1 MYRRDYVS
9 SQNGISLDFEKRFEE
24 QQDIKG
30 RLFRTLHIMY
40 RGHYLKLFVSFI
52 FFLLKHSPVW
62 ILPIVTANLINFA
75 SDPSS
80 YEVRYLWMNII
91 VLTIVI
97 IQNLPSQ
104 ILHISFMSKAIRHV
118 EAGLRSTLIRK
129 LQHLSISF
137 HSELRSGKLQA
148 KVLRDVEMIEIM
160 SKQTMMGV
168 LPAFMN
174 VIVAIAVTA
183 NRSWTVTSFFLVA
196 IPISIVIVYFFRGK
210 LTKRNREFRE
220 QVEEMSGQVAETVE
234 MIPVTRAH
242 GLEKV
247 EINKVDSLLH
257 HVRGKGY
264 RLDITEAFFGAS
276 NWVVFQLF
284 QVLCLLFTVY
294 LAYQGQIPIGDV
306 VLYQTYFTQ
315 ILMSISGVINIYPQL
330 AKGFESV
337 HSISEIL
344 FAKETQEYQGRTKLK
359 KLDGKVDFEQV
370 YFKYHDSDKHV
381 LTNFQL
387 NVKPGETIAFVG
399 ESGAGKS
406 TILNLVTGFYR
417 PSNGRVLID
426 DVVMDDLSM
435 RSFRKKIAVV
445 PQNTILFS
453 GSIRENITYG
463 LAEVTDEEVQQAVQ
477 MANLQD
483 IIDELPDGLE
493 TKIGEHGD
501 RMSGGQR
508 QRIAIARAF
517 IRKPQMVILDE
528 ATSAL
533 DNVSEKLIQ
542 DAMQELIKG
551 KTTFI
556 VAHRLSTIRDA
567 DRIVV
572 MKNGQ
577 CVEMGTYDEL
587 VERKGEFYQ
596 MKMASEAVQMS

>member
-1 MYRRDYVS
+1 MPQD
-9 SQNGISLDFEKRFEE
+9 NGISLDFEKRFEE
-24 QQDIKG
+24 QQDVKG
-30 RLFRTLHIMY
+30 RLFKTLHVMY
-40 RGHYLKLFVSFI
+40 RGHYMKLFVSFL

-75 SDPSS
+75 ANPGEQDIQ
-80 YEVRYLWMNII
+80 VIWINII
-91 VLTIVI
+91 VLTVVI

-118 EAGLRSTLIRK
+118 EASLRSTLIRK
-129 LQHLSISF
+129 LQHLSISY
-137 HSELRSGKLQA
+137 HGELRSGKLQA

-160 SKQTMMGV
+160 SKQTMLGV
-168 LPAFMN
+168 LPALMN

-183 NRSWTVTSFFLVA
+183 NRSWSVTSFFLIA

-210 LTKRNREFRE
+210 LNRRNREFRE

-247 EINKVDSLLH
+247 EINKMDSLLH

-264 RLDITEAFFGAS
+264 KLDITEAFFGAS
-276 NWVVFQLF
+276 NWVAFQLF
-284 QVLCLLFTVY
+284 QVMCLLFTVY
-294 LAYQGQIPIGDV
+294 LAYQGRIPIGDV

-344 FAKETQEYQGRTKLK
+344 FAKETQEYQGKMKLK
-359 KLDGKVDFEQV
+359 HLDGAVEFDNV
-370 YFKYHDSDKHV
+370 YFKYRDTDKHV
-381 LTNFQL
+381 LESFRL
-387 NVKPGETIAFVG
+387 SVKPGETIAFVG

-417 PSNGRVLID
+417 PTSGSILID
-426 DVVMDDLSM
+426 GIPMDDVSM

-453 GSIRENITYG
+453 GSIRDNITYG
-463 LAEVTDEEVQQAVQ
+463 LAEVSDLEVQAAVK
-477 MANLQD
+477 MSNLQD
-483 IIDELPDGLE
+483 IINELPDGLD

-501 RMSGGQR
+501 RLSGGQR

-517 IRKPQMVILDE
+517 IRNPQMVILDE

-542 DAMQELIKG
+542 DAMHELVKG

-577 CVEMGTYDEL
+577 CVESGRYDQL
-587 VERKGEFYQ
+587 LANKGEFYQ
-596 MKMASEAVQMS
+596 IKMASEAAQSSFG

>member
-1 MYRRDYVS
+1 MS
-9 SQNGISLDFEKRFEE
+9 NQNGISLDFEKRFEE

-30 RLFRTLHIMY
+30 RLFRTLHVMY

-75 SDPSS
+75 SDPST
-80 YEVRYLWMNII
+80 YDVRYLWMNII
-91 VLTIVI
+91 VITIVI

-196 IPISIVIVYFFRGK
+196 IPISILIVYFFRGK

-276 NWVVFQLF
+276 NWVAFQLF

-359 KLDGKVDFEQV
+359 KLDGKVDFDHV
-370 YFKYHDSDKHV
+370 YFKYRDSDKHV
-381 LTNFQL
+381 LTDFQL
-387 NVKPGETIAFVG
+387 DVQPGETIAFVG

-417 PSNGRVLID
+417 PSNGRILID
-426 DVVMDDLSM
+426 EVEMDDWSM

-453 GSIRENITYG
+453 GSIRDNITYG
-463 LAEVTDEEVQQAVQ
+463 LAEVTEEEVQQAVQ

-587 VERKGEFYQ
+587 VEKKGEFYQ
-596 MKMASEAVQMS
+596 IKMASEAVQIS

>member
-1 MYRRDYVS
+1 MS
-9 SQNGISLDFEKRFEE
+9 SKNGISLDFEKRFEE

-30 RLFRTLHIMY
+30 RLFRTLHVMY

-80 YEVRYLWMNII
+80 YDVRYLWMNII

-196 IPISIVIVYFFRGK
+196 IPISILIVYFFRGK

-276 NWVVFQLF
+276 NWVAFQLF

-344 FAKETQEYQGRTKLK
+344 FAKETQEYQGKTKLK
-359 KLDGKVDFEQV
+359 QLDGKVDFDHV
-370 YFKYHDSDKHV
+370 YFKYRDSDKHV
-381 LTNFQL
+381 LTDFQL
-387 NVKPGETIAFVG
+387 EVKPGETIAFVG

-417 PSNGRVLID
+417 PSNGRILID

-463 LAEVTDEEVQQAVQ
+463 LAEVTEEEVQQAVQ

-587 VERKGEFYQ
+587 VEKQGEFYQ
-596 MKMASEAVQMS
+596 IKMASEAVQIS

>member
-1 MYRRDYVS
+1 MPQD
-9 SQNGISLDFEKRFEE
+9 NGISLDFEKRFEE
-24 QQDIKG
+24 QQDVKG
-30 RLFRTLHIMY
+30 RLFRTLHVMY
-40 RGHYLKLFVSFI
+40 RGHYMKLFVSFI

-75 SDPSS
+75 ANPGEQD
-80 YEVRYLWMNII
+80 VRTLWINII
-91 VLTIVI
+91 VLTVVI

-118 EAGLRSTLIRK
+118 EASLRSTLIRK
-129 LQHLSISF
+129 LQHLSISY
-137 HSELRSGKLQA
+137 HGELRSGKLQA

-160 SKQTMMGV
+160 SKQTMLGV
-168 LPAFMN
+168 LPALMN

-183 NRSWTVTSFFLVA
+183 NRSWSVTSFFLVA

-210 LTKRNREFRE
+210 LNRRNREFRE

-247 EINKVDSLLH
+247 EINKMDSLLH

-264 RLDITEAFFGAS
+264 KLDITEAFFGAS
-276 NWVVFQLF
+276 NWVAFQLF

-294 LAYQGQIPIGDV
+294 LAYQGSIPIGDV

-344 FAKETQEYQGRTKLK
+344 FAKETQEYQGKMKLK
-359 KLDGKVDFEQV
+359 QLDGSVEFENV
-370 YFKYHDSDKHV
+370 YFKYRDTDKHV
-381 LTNFQL
+381 LESFCL
-387 NVKPGETIAFVG
+387 SVKPGETVAFVG

-417 PSNGRVLID
+417 PTSGRILID
-426 DVVMDDLSM
+426 EIPMDDVSM
-435 RSFRKKIAVV
+435 RSFRKNIAVV

-453 GSIRENITYG
+453 GSIRDNITYG
-463 LAEVTDEEVQQAVQ
+463 LAEVNDQEVEASVK

-483 IIDELPDGLE
+483 IIKELPEGLD

-501 RMSGGQR
+501 RLSGGQR

-517 IRKPQMVILDE
+517 IRNPQMVILDE

-533 DNVSEKLIQ
+533 DNISEKLIQ
-542 DAMQELIKG
+542 DAMQELVKG

-572 MKNGQ
+572 MNNGQ
-577 CVEMGTYDEL
+577 CVETGTYDQL
-587 VERKGEFYQ
+587 LANRGEFYQ
-596 MKMASEAVQMS
+596 IKMASEAVQHG